1 MSKDDLTQAV
11 GDADAQAQEKEKLTE
26 YVDRE
31 QGDAELM
38 SAIAD
43 ILSAEEEAKRIIA
56 SAEATVKAIQLDGAT
71 AERDMRMQS
80 NKAAADAHDRAIAD
94 AETRAK
100 AEREKLVAS
109 AAADGEKLFASK
121 KKDIDKAADE
131 LFRALGGKA

>member
-56 SAEATVKAIQLDGAT
+56 NAEATVKAIQLDGAT
-71 AERDMRMQS
+71 LERDMRMQS
-80 NKAAADAHDRAIAD
+80 NKAAADAHDKAIEA
-94 AETRAK
+94 ALSRAK
-100 AEREKLVAS
+100 AEREKLVA
-109 AAADGEKLFASK
+109 AATEDGEKLFASK